1 MRPLRET
8 LQSPDA
14 PTLGEILMWQAT
26 HRPHKRAFLHLERG
40 EREAQ
45 SLTFAELHLRAQAIA
60 HALRKN
66 ELGGQRVIL
75 AYPSG
80 LEYVAV
86 LFACFYAGV
95 VAVPVPVASYGNSA
109 ARIRAIW
116 SDAQAAAVLTV
127 RSLIAGDAESPNE
140 IAGRRLPDLLCIATD
155 EIVAPGRIS
164 DGGVPLPPHVEP
176 GGLAFLQYTS
186 GSTGNPRGVMLS
198 HSNLIHNLRALTQAV
213 DSNDR
218 DIIVNWL
225 PLYHDMGLIGSVL
238 HTVYAGSYCILMPPF
253 SFIQNPIRW
262 LRAITRYRASL
273 SAAPCF
279 AFGLCA
285 QRYVA
290 KHEPDLDLSSWRAVT
305 CGGETIRPQML
316 EKFAETFRPVGF
328 HRKALW
334 PAYGLAEATLIA
346 TAAPLGTGLIT
357 ASQPALAAGER
368 GGKTNP
374 GTRQHACC
382 GRICG
387 EQRVEIVDP
396 ESCHRLPAGQ
406 VGEIWL
412 QGQSVAVGYW
422 NRIEETRATFQVRL
436 ADEPDSGSWLRTG
449 DLGFLSPDG
458 LVVTGR
464 RKETIKIH
472 GANYDPLDLET
483 VACDSHPS
491 LSSGWT
497 AAFSIDLD
505 EGEAIVLVL
514 ERSAVSNLD
523 VNLLVSKVVAAVYRQ
538 FGLTI
543 YDLVLLAGRLP
554 RTTSGKIQRNLSK
567 ELYLAGELGATPIQH
582 SALGRCRVQAQEF
595 A

>member
-1 MRPLRET
+1 V
-8 LQSPDA
+8 QSPDA
-14 PTLGEILMWQAT
+14 PTLGEILMWQAR
-26 HRPHKRAFLHLERG
+26 HRPDKRAFLHLERG
-40 EREAQ
+40 ERETQ

-60 HALRKN
+60 HALQKN

-80 LEYVAV
+80 LEFVAA
-86 LFACFYAGV
+86 LFGCFYAGV

-109 ARIRAIW
+109 ARLRAIW
-116 SDAQAAAVLTV
+116 SDARAAAVLTV
-127 RSLIAGDAESPNE
+127 RSLIVGDAEHPNE
-140 IAGRRLPDLLCIATD
+140 IVGQRLPGLLCIATD

-164 DGGVPLPPHVEP
+164 DSGIPLPQHVEP

-213 DSNDR
+213 DSHDR

-238 HTVYAGSYCILMPPF
+238 HAVYAGSFCILMPPF

-285 QRYVA
+285 QRYVPG
-290 KHEPDLDLSSWRAVT
+290 HEADLDLSSWRAVT
-305 CGGETIRPQML
+305 CGGETIRPQLL

-328 HRKALW
+328 HRNALW

-346 TAAPLGTGLIT
+346 TASRLGTGLMT
-357 ASQPALAAGER
+357 ASQPALAAGEMS
-368 GGKTNP
+368 GKTNAR
-374 GTRQHACC
+374 TRQHACC
-382 GRICG
+382 GQICG

-396 ESCHRLPAGQ
+396 ESCHRLPPGQ

-412 QGQSVAVGYW
+412 QGGSVAVGYW
-422 NRIEETRATFQVRL
+422 NRIVETIATFQARL

-449 DLGFLSPDG
+449 DLGFLNPDG

-464 RKETIKIH
+464 RKETILIR

-497 AAFSIDLD
+497 AAFSIDLG

-543 YDLVLLAGRLP
+543 YDLVLLAGSLP
-554 RTTSGKIQRNLSK
+554 RTTSGKIQRNLCK
-567 ELYLAGELGATPIQH
+567 ELYLAGELEAFPSIH
-582 SALGRCRVQAQEF
+582 HPALGRCRPQAQEF

>member
-1 MRPLRET
+1 

-26 HRPHKRAFLHLERG
+26 HRPDKRAFLHLERG
-40 EREAQ
+40 ERETQ

-60 HALRKN
+60 HALQKN

-80 LEYVAV
+80 LEYVAA
-86 LFACFYAGV
+86 LFGCFYAGV

-116 SDAQAAAVLTV
+116 TDAQAAAVLTV
-127 RSLIAGDAESPNE
+127 RSLIARDAEHQHPNE
-140 IAGRRLPDLLCIATD
+140 IVGQRLPGQLCIATD

-164 DGGVPLPPHVEP
+164 ESGVHLPQHVEP

-198 HSNLIHNLRALTQAV
+198 HSNLIHNLRALTRAV
-213 DSNDR
+213 DSHDR

-238 HTVYAGSYCILMPPF
+238 HAVYTGSFCILMPPF

-285 QRYVA
+285 QRYVPG
-290 KHEPDLDLSSWRAVT
+290 HEADLDLSSWRAVT
-305 CGGETIRPQML
+305 CGGETIRPQLL
-316 EKFAETFRPVGF
+316 EKFAETFHPVGF
-328 HRKALW
+328 HRNALW

-346 TAAPLGTGLIT
+346 TASPLGTGLTT
-357 ASQPALAAGER
+357 ASQSALAAGEM
-368 GGKTNP
+368 GGKTNAR
-374 GTRQHACC
+374 TRQHACC
-382 GRICG
+382 GQICG
-387 EQRVEIVDP
+387 EQRVEIVDS
-396 ESCHRLPAGQ
+396 ESCHRLPPGQ

-422 NRIEETRATFQVRL
+422 NRIVETRATFQARL
-436 ADEPDSGSWLRTG
+436 ADEPDSGFWLRTG

-464 RKETIKIH
+464 RKETITIR

-505 EGEAIVLVL
+505 VGEAIVLVL
-514 ERSAVSNLD
+514 ERNTVSNLD

-543 YDLVLLAGRLP
+543 YDLVLLTGRLP
-554 RTTSGKIQRNLSK
+554 RTTSGKIQRNLCK
-567 ELYLAGELGATPIQH
+567 ELYLAGELEAFPSIH
-582 SALGRCRVQAQEF
+582 HPALGRCRPQAQEF